1 MTEPSCL
8 INCTIPVK
16 LRDFLKENGI
26 NRSQLFRE
34 AALKMYEHE
43 ICPKCYGHDIAD
55 TYKGTICRSIHC
67 GKWLAQKACPTCDVL
82 YTPQRHGTKLND
94 GGKFEIICNDCFKIK
109 QEEIDAFYNEK
120 LSKVN
125 KDE

>member
-1 MTEPSCL
+1 MAEPSCL

-43 ICPKCYGHDIAD
+43 ICPKCYGYDIID
-55 TYKGTICRSIHC
+55 SYKE
-67 GKWLAQKACPTCDVL
+67 V
-82 YTPQRHGTKLND
+82 ND
-94 GGKFEIICNDCFKIK
+94 W
-109 QEEIDAFYNEK
+109 YNEE

>member
-8 INCTIPVK
+8 VNCTIPVK
-16 LRDFLKENGI
+16 LREFLKENKI

-43 ICPKCYGHDIAD
+43 ICPKCYGTDIAD
-55 TYKGTICRSIHC
+55 TYKGIICRNINC
-67 GKWLAQKACPTCDVL
+67 KKWLVQKACPTCDIL
-82 YTPQRHGTKLND
+82 YTPHRHGTPCPKS
-94 GGKFEIICNDCFKIK
+94 GTIICDDCFKIGA
-109 QEEIDAFYNEK
+109 EETNDWFNEE

>member
-1 MTEPSCL
+1 VMSEPSCL

-34 AALKMYEHE
+34 AALKMYEYE
-43 ICPKCYGHDIAD
+43 ICPKCYNTDIAD
-55 TYKGTICRSIHC
+55 TYKGKICRNIDC
-67 GKWLAQKACPTCDVL
+67 GKWLVQKACPTCDL
-82 YTPQRHGTKLND
+82 LFTPHIHGTWDEVEK
-94 GGKFEIICNDCFKIK
+94 KIICNDCFKIK
-109 QEEIDAFYNEK
+109 QEELDAFYNEE